1 MAESCLSDLQMI
13 TAPLRY
19 LVNKINICIQND
31 SKNVVGKERVK
42 RYIELKNDLLIL
54 VKLEMLWI

>member
-19 LVNKINICIQND
+19 LVNKINICQKMIQ
-31 SKNVVGKERVK
+31 KMWLER
-42 RYIELKNDLLIL
+42 RELKDRIEFQNDLLIL